1 MTTLSAQPR
10 TKQENATSLR
20 KEGKIPAVLYG
31 PKRTSNACSVN
42 RKEFEGAL
50 KEAGESTLVTLE
62 FEKERPSVFIAE
74 IQRDPL
80 TSAPVHVD
88 FYEPSLTETTEVN
101 VPLVFTGEAGA
112 VKDLGGTLVK
122 NIQEI
127 EVKGLP
133 QDLPHEIRVDISV
146 LASFEDKILV
156 KDLATTGTF
165 TFLKDGNEV
174 VAQVL
179 PAENVEEELAKST
192 EGSVEDVQ
200 KVEKAKKA
208 SDDEA
213 TEE

>member
-10 TKQENATSLR
+10 DAKEHVAKLR
-20 KEGKIPAVLYG
+20 KEGKIPAILYG
-31 PKRTSNACSVN
+31 PKRKSASCSMD
-42 RKEFEGAL
+42 KKGFEAAL

-62 FEKERPSVFIAE
+62 LGDESPSVFITD

-80 TSAPVHVD
+80 TGAPVHVD
-88 FYEPSLTETTEVN
+88 FYEPSLTEATEVD
-101 VPLVFTGEAGA
+101 VPLVFVGEAGA
-112 VKDLGGTLVK
+112 VKDLGGTLMK

-133 QDLPHEIRVDISV
+133 KDLPHEIRVDITC
-146 LASFEDKILV
+146 LATFEDKILV
-156 KDLATTGTF
+156 KDLPITGAF
-165 TFLKDGNEV
+165 TFLKDGDEV

-192 EGSVEDVQ
+192 EENVENVQ
-200 KVEKAKKA
+200 KIEKEKKA
-208 SDDEA
+208 TDDET

>member
-31 PKRTSNACSVN
+31 PKRTSNVCSVN
-42 RKEFEGAL
+42 RKEFETAL
-50 KEAGESTLVTLE
+50 KEAGESTLVALE
-62 FEKERPSVFIAE
+62 FGNERPSVFIAE

-80 TSAPVHVD
+80 TGTPVHVD
-88 FYEPSLTETTEVN
+88 FYEPSLTEETEVD
-101 VPLVFTGEAGA
+101 VPLSFVGEAGA

-127 EVKGLP
+127 EVRGLP
-133 QDLPHEIRVDISV
+133 QNLPHEILVDISV

-156 KDLATTGTF
+156 KDLQITGAF
-165 TFLKDGNEV
+165 TILKDGNET

-179 PAENVEEELAKST
+179 PAENVEEELAKPM

-200 KVEKAKKA
+200 KVEKEKKV
-208 SDDEA
+208 SDDEVKE
-213 TEE
+213 T